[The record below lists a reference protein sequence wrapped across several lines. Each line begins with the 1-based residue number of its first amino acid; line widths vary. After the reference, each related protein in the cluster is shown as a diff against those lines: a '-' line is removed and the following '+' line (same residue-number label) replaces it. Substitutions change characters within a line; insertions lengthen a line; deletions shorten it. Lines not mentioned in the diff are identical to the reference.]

1 MKSKDYD
8 IRKNMTRLE
17 YYRFKFMILNDMKA
31 ELLKQAEYIYDGRSI
46 PFLIMRENNEK
57 EFKEIVMLLIVYDFY
72 DVDVKQFE
80 IEKANL
86 LINNWKLVSDEMK
99 ERE

>member
-1 MKSKDYD
+1 
-8 IRKNMTRLE
+8 
-17 YYRFKFMILNDMKA
+17 
-31 ELLKQAEYIYDGRSI
+31 
-46 PFLIMRENNEK
+46 MRENNEK